1 LKGEIEKKMFFKKW
15 SKKQLKST
23 CVNFQNLWLNKK
35 KSRDEIYKKKMIQNK
50 INIRTK
56 MGSNLTWKKLKSNN
70 RDEIKKNF
78 NRWNDLKNQ
87 KQEDQN

>member
-1 LKGEIEKKMFFKKW
+1 M
-15 SKKQLKST
+15 
-23 CVNFQNLWLNKK
+23 
-35 KSRDEIYKKKMIQNK
+35 
-50 INIRTK
+50 
-56 MGSNLTWKKLKSNN
+56 KKLKSND